1 MDAAEVGTE
10 MRQKSTAAAPARTIT
25 EAVMSYRRAERW
37 ELWHDAW
44 VVRIAMLIAATD
56 ERQRFL
62 DDMLVRSAIV
72 QGEDGTLRVLC

>member
-1 MDAAEVGTE
+1 
-10 MRQKSTAAAPARTIT
+10 
-25 EAVMSYRRAERW
+25 MSYRRAERW